1 MDLTGSSWL
10 ARGLAGWAFAWSF
23 MILPSLGAP
32 FELVKW
38 SAWLA
43 VPKVTPRYLPTYL
56 H

>member
-1 MDLTGSSWL
+1 MDLTGSSSL
-10 ARGLAGWAFAWSF
+10 APRPCWAFAWSF

-43 VPKVTPRYLPTYL
+43 VPKVTRYLPTY
-56 H
+56 